1 MCSINTQY
9 IRGPEVQAWEGKQ
22 PSTGP
27 VYGYSENLLFIFS
40 DAIMQLFH
48 HGNT

>member
-22 PSTGP
+22 PSNGP